1 MMQKMLCVVPCKRR
15 IKIRLVLVTL
25 TIVSL
30 VIGWHLSYRCSSALL
45 PPEPNLALD
54 HFRTD
59 RSLKSYLE
67 KINILIEPSKV
78 VCPTTTQLLVLV
90 TSAPDRFEHR
100 DAVRNT
106 WASHFPTYF
115 IMGLHGNTVED
126 LMVEN
131 YVEAKMYSDVIIY
144 KFKDHYQNLT
154 LKTALMLEWTA
165 TRCPT
170 DLVLFKTDDDVLVNP
185 WVMKQ
190 LVKEHAGRDL
200 VGYKLL
206 NKKFHR
212 DVYNKWFVPR
222 WMLNEDHIE
231 EYLSGT
237 GYLINGY
244 HLRDILATAYRTP
257 MINLED
263 VYFTY
268 LVSKRKLGLNL
279 THDRR
284 LSPFKPW
291 LPGACMYFK
300 LASSHSLSPAEMTQ
314 HWRGVQRLGRESDMG
329 NDVCGDDDVTWSE
342 MFLY

>member
-1 MMQKMLCVVPCKRR
+1 MMQKILCVPRKRR
-15 IKIRLVLVTL
+15 VRIRLVLVII
-25 TIVSL
+25 TIISL
-30 VIGWHLSYRCSSALL
+30 YIGWHLSYECSIALL
-45 PPEPNLALD
+45 PPQPNLALD

-59 RSLKSYLE
+59 RNLKSYLD

-78 VCPTTTQLLVLV
+78 ICPKTTQLLVLV

-100 DAVRNT
+100 DAVRST

-115 IMGLHGNTVED
+115 IMGLHGNAVED

-131 YVEAKMYSDVIIY
+131 YVEAKMHGDVIIY

-185 WVMKQ
+185 WVMRR

-200 VGYKLL
+200 VGYKLS

-222 WMLNEDHIE
+222 WLLYDDHIE

-244 HLRDILATAYRTP
+244 HLRDILATAYKTP

-279 THDRR
+279 THDKR

-291 LPGACMYFK
+291 LPSVCMYFK
-300 LASSHSLSPAEMTQ
+300 LASTHSLTPPEMMK
-314 HWRGVQRLGRESDMG
+314 HWQGIQELGNEYENG
-329 NDVCGDDDVTWSE
+329 NAVCGDDVMNE
-342 MFLY
+342 IFLY